1 MPVRFHRDGF
11 IPGLILK
18 GLETFGVVTAN
29 CQIIDA
35 KDQASA
41 QGHREVDAIGDDA
54 VAAEH
59 AAQTDRTKF
68 GEEIDEIIMVHRSAA
83 DQPSIFA
90 GINCT
95 DSPHPQALTSLGLLK
110 TNWACILSAL

>member
-1 MPVRFHRDGF
+1 MPVRFHGDGF
-11 IPGLILK
+11 VSRLILER
-18 GLETFGVVTAN
+18 LEALGIVTADG
-29 CQIIDA
+29 QVIDA
-35 KDQASA
+35 EDKTDA
-41 QGHREVDAIGDDA
+41 QRHREVDAIGHNA
-54 VAAEH
+54 IAAEH

-68 GEEIDEIIMVHRSAA
+68 GKEIDEIVAVHRSIA

-90 GINCT
+90 GVSCT